1 MTDRFHAGTFLWGVV
16 LTLTGAALAS
26 VGFGWWDISSI
37 DLRYV
42 APVFVILVGAVILLG
57 ALTPARNG
65 GSRVDK
71 TE

>member
-1 MTDRFHAGTFLWGVV
+1 MTDRFHVGTFLWGVL

-57 ALTPARNG
+57 ALTPGRNG
-65 GSRVDK
+65 GSRVDN

>member
-1 MTDRFHAGTFLWGVV
+1 MTDRFHVGTFVWGVV

-42 APVFVILVGAVILLG
+42 APAFVILVGTQILLG
-57 ALTPARNG
+57 ALTPGRNG
-65 GSRVDK
+65 GSSVDK
-71 TE
+71 NQ

>member
-26 VGFGWWDISSI
+26 VGFGWWDVSSI

-57 ALTPARNG
+57 ALTPGRNG
-65 GSRVDK
+65 GSPVDK